1 MRPTAD
7 APAAPKGAAAITHA
21 PSTTQTIQTV
31 TLTGTAR
38 AAMAE
43 MAHTTAAPT
52 TKAQTRHSTAL
63 SFWEPA
69 SSLLVC
75 PDDAYAVN
83 ADLKQVCLQ
92 KALAIKALEE
102 IVFRPEQPLPR

>member
-1 MRPTAD
+1 
-7 APAAPKGAAAITHA
+7 
-21 PSTTQTIQTV
+21 
-31 TLTGTAR
+31 
-38 AAMAE
+38 MAE
-43 MAHTTAAPT
+43 TAHTTAVPT
-52 TKAQTRHSTAL
+52 TEAQTQHSTAL

-102 IVFRPEQPLPR
+102 IVFRPEQPLLR

>member
-1 MRPTAD
+1 LGFR
-7 APAAPKGAAAITHA
+7 PAAGANSA
-21 PSTTQTIQTV
+21 
-31 TLTGTAR
+31 
-38 AAMAE
+38 
-43 MAHTTAAPT
+43 
-52 TKAQTRHSTAL
+52 AL

-92 KALAIKALEE
+92 KALAINALEE
-102 IVFRPEQPLPR
+102 SKRLSSGKATLASIVPFPESTGA